1 MAGLEGPAAAGGRLG
16 ESLARIE
23 PYGNWESP
31 ISAASV
37 ARSGGRPDW
46 PGWVGEEIWWTE
58 PRPAE
63 GGRVT
68 LMRLRGGSGAD
79 PGTAEEVLA
88 APWNVRNRVIEYGGR
103 PWAAVPLPGEPGG
116 PLLVFTSFSDQR
128 LYRYRPGLPGSEPEP
143 LSPVPEYPAG
153 MRFADFFIHPSREE
167 AWGVRETFTGPAPT
181 DVRRDIVAVPL
192 DGSAAAD
199 PARIRVLADS
209 HHFLTGPRLSPDGAH
224 LCWIGWNHPAM
235 PWDETELCTAEI
247 RDGTPGTPCVLAG
260 GRGETAG
267 RPVSESVVQAEWL
280 DEQTLVYVSDPGGWW
295 NLYRLRL
302 EDPGPEPLCQREEEF
317 GGAMWRLGYTWFVPM
332 PGGRIAAVHGRDS
345 TRLSILDTGGPDRGT
360 DTGRAGAGPG
370 RELAEPAETLRT
382 VGSQY
387 TEWASCLASSG
398 RWIAAVAA
406 SPDRPFELV
415 RVDAGGGEVTVLRS
429 MPHDQVDP
437 GFLPRPQARTFRGED
452 GREIHACVYQPRNP
466 RFSGPR
472 GEPPPFAVFVH
483 GGPTGR
489 SLMVYDLGIAYF
501 TSRGIGVVQVNYGGS
516 TGHGRAY
523 RERLRE
529 NWGVVDVADCA
540 SVARALAAEGT
551 ADGDRL
557 VIRGGS
563 AGGWTT
569 AASLTS
575 TDVYAGGVI
584 YYPILDLSGW
594 RTGETHDFESQYLE
608 SLVGPWP
615 QASDRYRDR
624 SPVNRADRLRVPFL
638 LLQGLEDAICP
649 PVQCERFLQRI
660 AGRGIPHAYLTF
672 EGEQHG
678 FRKAETVTAAL
689 EAELAFLG
697 QVLAFEPCAV
707 PEIELDT

>member
-1 MAGLEGPAAAGGRLG
+1 V
-16 ESLARIE
+16 ARTE

-46 PGWVGEEIWWTE
+46 PGWVGEEIWWAE

-68 LMRLRGGSGAD
+68 LMRLRRDGTGPEGTGIEGTGA
-79 PGTAEEVLA
+79 PEEVLP
-88 APWNVRNRVIEYGGR
+88 APWNVRNRVIEYGGS
-103 PWAAVPLPGEPGG
+103 PWAAVSLPGDPGG
-116 PLLVFTSFSDQR
+116 PLLVFTNFGDQR
-128 LYRYRPGLPGSEPEP
+128 LYRHRPDVRGSEPEP
-143 LSPVPEYPAG
+143 VSPVPARPGG
-153 MRFADFFIHPSREE
+153 MRFAELFVHPSGQE
-167 AWGVRETFTGPAPT
+167 AWGIRETFTGPAPT

-199 PARIRVLADS
+199 PSGIRVLAAS
-209 HHFLTGPRLSPDGAH
+209 HHFLTCPRLSPGGSH
-224 LCWIGWNHPAM
+224 LSWIGWNHPAM
-235 PWDETELCTAEI
+235 PWDETELCIAGI
-247 RDGTPGTPCVLAG
+247 DGSSGGAPSKPQVLAG
-260 GRGETAG
+260 GRGQAGG
-267 RPVSESVVQAEWL
+267 RPVSEAVVQAEWL
-280 DEQTLVYVSDPGGWW
+280 DERTLAYVSDPDGWW
-295 NLYRLRL
+295 NLYRVRL
-302 EDPGPEPLCQREEEF
+302 DDPRPVPLCPREEEF
-317 GGAMWRLGYTWFVPM
+317 GGAMWKLGQRWFVPLV
-332 PGGRIAAVHGRDS
+332 GGRIAAVHGRDS
-345 TRLSILDTGGPDRGT
+345 TRLSVLDAGGTLREVGSGYGTGGSRD
-360 DTGRAGAGPG
+360 D
-370 RELAEPAETLRT
+370 
-382 VGSQY
+382 VGSGY
-387 TEWASCLASSG
+387 TEWASCLAATG
-398 RWIAAVAA
+398 GQILGVAA
-406 SPDRPFELV
+406 SPERPFELV
-415 RVDAGGGEVTVLRS
+415 RVDAGTGEATVLRS
-429 MPHDQVDP
+429 MLHEHTDP
-437 GFLPRPQARTFRGED
+437 GFLPQPQARTFRGED
-452 GREIHACVYQPRNP
+452 GRDIYASVYPPRNP

-489 SLMVYDLGIAYF
+489 APMVHDLEIAYF
-501 TSRGIGVVQVNYGGS
+501 TSRGIGVVEVNYGGS

-540 SVARALAAEGT
+540 AVASALAAEGT

-575 TDVYAGGVI
+575 TEIYAGGVI
-584 YYPILDLSGW
+584 CYPILDLTGW

-624 SPVNRADRLRVPFL
+624 SPVNRADRLQVPFL

-649 PVQCERFLQRI
+649 PVQCDRFLERI
-660 AGRGIPHAYLTF
+660 AGRGIPHAYLAF

-697 QVLAFEPCAV
+697 QVLGFEPRAV
-707 PEIELDT
+707 PEIELDK